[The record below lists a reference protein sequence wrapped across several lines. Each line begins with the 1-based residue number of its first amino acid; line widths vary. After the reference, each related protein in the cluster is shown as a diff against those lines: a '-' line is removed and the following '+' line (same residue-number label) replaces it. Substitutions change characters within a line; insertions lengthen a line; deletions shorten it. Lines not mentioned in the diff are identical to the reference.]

1 MSILY
6 SLDNVTVRWPV
17 VTGSSADSDTVP
29 ALKNLTLD
37 LNANEFVAILGENGS
52 GKSTLAKL
60 LAGFA
65 PDVAGEIYYQ
75 GKKVENYG
83 RQAFEDVAL
92 VLQEPQY
99 QILMPTVREELAF
112 PLENMGLDVE
122 EIDLRVK
129 SMAEQFGLIELLKR
143 SPEELSGGQIT
154 ALAIAS
160 VLITEPTT
168 IILDEPD
175 SHLDKSN
182 NKELT
187 NFLTRQKHKLSVIL
201 ITQFARSAQ
210 NADHIIIMREGTIA
224 AQGGPTEILNDP
236 ALFGARIE
244 PAESSAEDSIHA
256 GQALPEAIEKMPA
269 KFVAFALKNVR
280 FRYPDGAQ
288 ALANV
293 SIDIGEGE
301 KVALI
306 GPSGSGK
313 STLGML
319 AAGLLTLQQGSISI
333 SGQPIAEL
341 PPQELRRMVTMA
353 LQFPERALF
362 EETVVADV
370 AFGPRNLALEN
381 IEAIT
386 KRYLYIFNLQCLK
399 DRHPFTLSGGEKRKA
414 ALAGILAMD
423 TPVVILDEPN
433 AALDPGGTDQLI
445 QFIKTDSAR
454 TYLIISHDII
464 FLSQTCD
471 RVIGLNKG
479 RVVCDLPIGE
489 FMANNEMRA
498 EFDLS
503 E

>member
-1 MSILY
+1 
-6 SLDNVTVRWPV
+6 
-17 VTGSSADSDTVP
+17 
-29 ALKNLTLD
+29 
-37 LNANEFVAILGENGS
+37 
-52 GKSTLAKL
+52 
-60 LAGFA
+60 
-65 PDVAGEIYYQ
+65 
-75 GKKVENYG
+75 
-83 RQAFEDVAL
+83 
-92 VLQEPQY
+92 
-99 QILMPTVREELAF
+99 
-112 PLENMGLDVE
+112 
-122 EIDLRVK
+122 
-129 SMAEQFGLIELLKR
+129 
-143 SPEELSGGQIT
+143 
-154 ALAIAS
+154 
-160 VLITEPTT
+160 
-168 IILDEPD
+168 
-175 SHLDKSN
+175 
-182 NKELT
+182 
-187 NFLTRQKHKLSVIL
+187 
-201 ITQFARSAQ
+201 
-210 NADHIIIMREGTIA
+210 MREGTIA

-301 KVALI
+301 KIALI

-362 EETVVADV
+362 EETVAADV

-381 IEAIT
+381 IEAT
-386 KRYLYIFNLQCLK
+386 AKRYLSIFNLQCLK
-399 DRHPFTLSGGEKRKA
+399 NRHPFTLSGGEKRKA